1 VQIEESLD
9 EWAYT
14 LTIYVADNSYTKK
27 YQLRIEKSEIEEE
40 GLDYLTYVKKCFI
53 KEVEDFSK
61 KISGILQEEMSEALR
76 NSSS

>member
-1 VQIEESLD
+1 VQIEESFD

-14 LTIYVADNSYTKK
+14 LTIYVAWDTFTKK
-27 YQLRIEKSEIEEE
+27 YRLRIEKNEIEEK
-40 GLDYLTYVKKCFI
+40 GLDYLLYVKECFI

-61 KISGILQEEMSEALR
+61 KISGIIQEGMSEALR

>member
-1 VQIEESLD
+1 MQIEESLD

-14 LTIYVADNSYTKK
+14 LTIHVADNSYTKK
-27 YQLRIEKSEIEEE
+27 YQLRIENSEIEEE
-40 GLDYLTYVKKCFI
+40 GLDYLAYVKKCFI

-61 KISGILQEEMSEALR
+61 KISGIIQEGMSEALR